1 MSEEK
6 MQLFELF
13 CQNISIQTINKRALV
28 DGIQWELS
36 FNGMKAYMTIY
47 NNGNALAQGN
57 ESVLLHVLRIW
68 TGSAQASQELS
79 PGIVPDL
86 NMGWKDWKE
95 DCAALLNYHATHGIP
110 QEEQA
115 TDNYKCTRERMF
127 HDFMFRTA
135 SNRKKIHWNK
145 VWFVVESWMK
155 RYCFM
160 NMNTRTL
167 MQDLHS
173 RVIGQYTSYLEGDYV
188 PFDIV
193 TSEITYVMATHCAWK
208 LIGEEKHC
216 GRCPLPGRDF
226 CDCLIDLIDDMY
238 VYCEN
243 QSVIAYTAS
252 NLKRLLTRKTDEVSW
267 HSLQLNSPI
276 EQRMADGLVQAGLL
290 SIPQFQTCAPVHKYR
305 VDFVIK
311 TNSGWS
317 IAIECDG
324 LEYHANRNQY
334 TRDRQRDRILQEHGF
349 LVMRFSSVEI
359 FKNLSGCIEDIN
371 RIFWDMQKGK
381 MSYQAYRPLGYFG
394 HS

>member
-1 MSEEK
+1 

-145 VWFVVESWMK
+145 KKQRVVKRTLRCAKATTGVSK
-155 RYCFM
+155 RYSPGIRRWLREPTKVR
-160 NMNTRTL
+160 TR
-167 MQDLHS
+167 
-173 RVIGQYTSYLEGDYV
+173 
-188 PFDIV
+188 
-193 TSEITYVMATHCAWK
+193 
-208 LIGEEKHC
+208 
-216 GRCPLPGRDF
+216 GRC
-226 CDCLIDLIDDMY
+226 C
-238 VYCEN
+238 
-243 QSVIAYTAS
+243 
-252 NLKRLLTRKTDEVSW
+252 K
-267 HSLQLNSPI
+267 
-276 EQRMADGLVQAGLL
+276 
-290 SIPQFQTCAPVHKYR
+290 KY
-305 VDFVIK
+305 
-311 TNSGWS
+311 
-317 IAIECDG
+317 
-324 LEYHANRNQY
+324 
-334 TRDRQRDRILQEHGF
+334 
-349 LVMRFSSVEI
+349 
-359 FKNLSGCIEDIN
+359 
-371 RIFWDMQKGK
+371 
-381 MSYQAYRPLGYFG
+381 
-394 HS
+394 